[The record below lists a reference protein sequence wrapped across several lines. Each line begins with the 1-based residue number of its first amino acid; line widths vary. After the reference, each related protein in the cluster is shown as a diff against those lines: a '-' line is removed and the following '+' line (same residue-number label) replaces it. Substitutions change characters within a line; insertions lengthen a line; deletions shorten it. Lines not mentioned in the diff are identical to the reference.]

1 MAELQSSRVAELLFT
16 ELPQCDFAR
25 TISEIGA
32 LLTRICGD
40 QCKINWDYDDVASFD
55 MPGTRIL
62 ISYSDSPYQEFI
74 ARLVLSVGPSGVS
87 PVAGQSVMVHTAL
100 CSKMVAR
107 LQQRCA
113 PDEVR
118 WRNIVG
124 VVTAEEIDKLV
135 EIPASEAA
143 PKAKPQPNIF
153 NAHLNTQHSTELRAL
168 RTALHP
174 YAFGADLPD
183 AAFRLASQTIELASS
198 VVHLPFAAAHYATAL
213 YHRAQQHNS
222 AERN

>member
-32 LLTRICGD
+32 LLARICGD

-74 ARLVLSVGPSGVS
+74 ARLVVSVGPSGVS

-100 CSKMVAR
+100 CAKMVAR
-107 LQQRCA
+107 LHQRCA

-135 EIPASEAA
+135 ETPASEAI
-143 PKAKPQPNIF
+143 PAKKKVNIF
-153 NAHLNTQHSTELRAL
+153 NPHQFAQHSNELRAL

-183 AAFRLASQTIELASS
+183 AAFRLASQTIELAAG
-198 VVHLPFAAAHYATAL
+198 VVNLPFAAAHYATGL
-213 YHRAQQHNS
+213 FHRANNS
-222 AERN
+222 AERV

>member
-1 MAELQSSRVAELLFT
+1 MAELQDSRVAELLFT
-16 ELPQCDFAR
+16 ELPLCDFAR

-62 ISYSDSPYQEFI
+62 LSYSDSPYQEFI
-74 ARLVLSVGPSGVS
+74 ARLVLSVGPSGIT
-87 PVAGQSVMVHTAL
+87 PMAGQSVMVHTAL
-100 CSKMVAR
+100 CAKMVAR

-118 WRNIVG
+118 WRNITG

-135 EIPASEAA
+135 EIPAAEAA
-143 PKAKPQPNIF
+143 ERPQPNIF
-153 NAHLNTQHSTELRAL
+153 NPPHLPQHSAELRPLRMAL
-168 RTALHP
+168 RPHG
-174 YAFGADLPD
+174 FGADLPD
-183 AAFRLASQTIELASS
+183 AAFRLAGQTIDLASS
-198 VVHLPFAAAHYATAL
+198 MVLLPFAAAHYASSLFYRNSQTADI
-213 YHRAQQHNS
+213 S
-222 AERN
+222 